1 MAFFSAITWV
11 KIVAGVAFSAWFLKF
26 AIRQY
31 KIAQLQRL
39 RRNQLQT
46 ETEALVKF
54 LESQGQLRR
63 SRPGNQRR
71 LQPLVQR
78 RILDR
83 Q

>member
-11 KIVAGVAFSAWFLKF
+11 KIVAGAAFSAWFLKF

-31 KIAQLQRL
+31 KIAQLQQL

-71 LQPLVQR
+71 LLPLVQR